1 LHFEFT
7 FAHFS
12 ARLPVMTCIGKV
24 SKGAVKLPPGV
35 ELPDG
40 TAVELVLP
48 ESEKSAPVSSEEA
61 FVLRETA
68 LVYPTITGP
77 DDLAINHD
85 YYLHGSSK
93 QQPRVGRWISTS
105 KSTRDLTERQAA
117 EFTDKL
123 LAFAAETE
131 NLPSDLSTNHDH
143 YLHGLPKK

>member
-1 LHFEFT
+1 
-7 FAHFS
+7 
-12 ARLPVMTCIGKV
+12 MTCIGKV

-68 LVYPTITGP
+68 LVYPTISGP

-85 YYLHGSSK
+85 YYLHGGGK
-93 QQPRVGRWISTS
+93 QQPRSGCWISAS
-105 KSTRDLTERQAA
+105 ESTAELSEQQAV

-123 LAFAAETE
+123 LQFAAETE
-131 NLPSDLSTNHDH
+131 NLSPDLSTNHDH